1 MSSTPAAPEV
11 AVSAPSAA
19 DKLVVP
25 EGMSKKQ
32 AKKLAKKAAKK
43 GGAKQEFENVI
54 SFDPPSGTRDF
65 FPEDMRVRNWLFSQ
79 WRAVSTQYGFSEYD
93 APVLENE
100 DLYKRKAGEE
110 IVEQMYNFIDKED
123 HHVTLR
129 PEMTPT
135 LARMVLSR
143 VRMSVLPLKWFS
155 IPQCWR
161 FETTQRGRK
170 REHYQWNCDIVG
182 ISDITAE
189 LELLATMVGF
199 FKRVGLTSA
208 DVGIKVNSR
217 AILQSVLKA
226 SGVGADEFAKVCVV
240 VDKIDKVG
248 REEVVRQMVED
259 IGLDT
264 AVAERV
270 VDATAAGSIEEFKS
284 IAGESCTEDVAD
296 VERLFEFAKNYG
308 IDDWLVFDASVVRGL
323 AYYTGIVWEAFDRK
337 GELRAIAGGGRYDRL
352 LSLYGAP
359 SEIPCVGFGFGDC
372 VIYELL
378 LERGLLPEIP
388 HRVDFVVAAYKGM
401 YGQALEVA
409 AGLRSSGATVDVMLE
424 AGKRVDKQF
433 RYADRVGAD
442 KIAFVAPSEWEAGKV
457 RIKDL
462 RTGDSEA
469 RVQIDIPVADL
480 ANAKS
485 YFEKQAE

>member
-1 MSSTPAAPEV
+1 
-11 AVSAPSAA
+11 
-19 DKLVVP
+19 
-25 EGMSKKQ
+25 
-32 AKKLAKKAAKK
+32 
-43 GGAKQEFENVI
+43 
-54 SFDPPSGTRDF
+54 
-65 FPEDMRVRNWLFSQ
+65 
-79 WRAVSTQYGFSEYD
+79 
-93 APVLENE
+93 
-100 DLYKRKAGEE
+100 
-110 IVEQMYNFIDKED
+110 
-123 HHVTLR
+123 
-129 PEMTPT
+129 
-135 LARMVLSR
+135 
-143 VRMSVLPLKWFS
+143 
-155 IPQCWR
+155 
-161 FETTQRGRK
+161 
-170 REHYQWNCDIVG
+170 
-182 ISDITAE
+182 
-189 LELLATMVGF
+189 
-199 FKRVGLTSA
+199 
-208 DVGIKVNSR
+208 
-217 AILQSVLKA
+217 

-259 IGLDT
+259 IGLQT

-270 VDATAAGSIEEFKS
+270 VDATAAGSIEEFKE
-284 IAGESCTEDVAD
+284 IAGESCAEDVAD

-308 IDDWLVFDASVVRGL
+308 FADWLVFDASVVRGL

-378 LERGLLPEIP
+378 LERGLLPDIP

-409 AGLRSSGATVDVMLE
+409 AGLRSGGATVDMMLE

-469 RVQIDIPVADL
+469 RVQIDIPVSDL

-485 YFEKQAE
+485 YFEQKAE

>member
-1 MSSTPAAPEV
+1 
-11 AVSAPSAA
+11 
-19 DKLVVP
+19 
-25 EGMSKKQ
+25 
-32 AKKLAKKAAKK
+32 
-43 GGAKQEFENVI
+43 
-54 SFDPPSGTRDF
+54 
-65 FPEDMRVRNWLFSQ
+65 NWLFSQ

-110 IVEQMYNFIDKED
+110 IVEQMYNFVDRED
-123 HHVTLR
+123 HRVTLR

-143 VRMSVLPLKWFS
+143 VRMSAEGSHNATAQMAEVLPLKWFS

-199 FKRVGLTSA
+199 FKKVGLTSA

-259 IGLDT
+259 ITLQIG
-264 AVAERV
+264 VAEHV
-270 VDATAAGSIEEFKS
+270 VDVTTAASIEEFKTL
-284 IAGESCTEDVAD
+284 AGENCTEGVAD
-296 VERLFEFAKNYG
+296 IERLFEFAKNYG
-308 IDDWLVFDASVVRGL
+308 IADWLVFDASVVRGL

-378 LERGLLPEIP
+378 LERGLLPDIP

-409 AGLRSSGATVDVMLE
+409 AGLRQGE
-424 AGKRVDKQF
+424 F
-433 RYADRVGAD
+433 RSRMSLMDH
-442 KIAFVAPSEWEAGKV
+442 SE
-457 RIKDL
+457 
-462 RTGDSEA
+462 
-469 RVQIDIPVADL
+469 
-480 ANAKS
+480 
-485 YFEKQAE
+485 F